1 MENIMK
7 RVNQEENGFEELMF
21 ANDLVLTQE
30 GQSRL

>member
-1 MENIMK
+1 MK
-7 RVNQEENGFEELMF
+7 RVHQEENGIEELMF